1 MATTLELSY
10 FNTFWLKRLK
20 NFTQYQERQPDGTV
34 DVEAG
39 GITTGTPDPTTGDGY
54 INSNVYEDWFV
65 EEARIE
71 GGFNNAS
78 VDFGNKAY
86 IVEEEDAQE
95 SGRNRGFRQ
104 DVTNRQNDR
113 RLDEYAS
120 SERG

>member
-54 INSNVYEDWFV
+54 INSNVYKKFSDIYTTILTV
-65 EEARIE
+65 EKLPFFFLPRFQHQPHYSWIE
-71 GGFNNAS
+71 F
-78 VDFGNKAY
+78 
-86 IVEEEDAQE
+86 
-95 SGRNRGFRQ
+95 
-104 DVTNRQNDR
+104 
-113 RLDEYAS
+113 
-120 SERG
+120 